1 MPESK
6 RSTSAGRIYKMLY
19 GNLAF
24 CSCLTK
30 TPELKYHDPKC
41 NFRVWMEQE
50 DATDKEKPCSE
61 TCKEV

>member
-1 MPESK
+1 
-6 RSTSAGRIYKMLY
+6 MLY
-19 GNLAF
+19 GNLAS

-50 DATDKEKPCSE
+50 DATDKKEPSSE
-61 TCKEV
+61 TR